1 VLARS
6 TALDHQSYIAQ
17 TWPASQRWN
26 TWAATCK
33 TSGCNILDAVFMQRL
48 ALKMKQIE
56 DIVIDG
62 DAIVRDYD
70 DDYKDNQPERPW
82 AKYAG
87 MWSFDATSNA
97 LANNSK
103 CFRNGP
109 GCMSKSVLQYFP
121 DPAAPPTSDTAVL
134 SSLNAA
140 SKPAGAPM
148 DVTKV
153 IGGIVRTP
161 ATGPIASASA
171 LSGTFT
177 VTRDVSYIQ
186 KTGRET
192 DPLADEWEEAVLCA
206 LGIDARDSDD
216 DYKDCAE
223 DELLQFTAQ
232 VSGPAVTLP
241 LRCSYA
247 GVRAATER
255 VRRGAR
261 RGAVLSLLWG
271 RVRGCHL
278 GARPTS
284 SLRAFGVGVG
294 AARAL
299 RGVRHGAVLDKAK
312 VAEDEMARAR
322 GTSPTWA
329 SPTC

>member
-121 DPAAPPTSDTAVL
+121 DPAAPPPSDTAVL

-241 LRCSYA
+241 LRCRYA
-247 GVRAATER
+247 AVTPGCGQRLSGCGAVHAAAQFSRSFGDEFGGAISVRAPPPACVRSVWVSVLR
-255 VRRGAR
+255 VRC
-261 RGAVLSLLWG
+261 V
-271 RVRGCHL
+271 GCDTVPCWTKQ
-278 GARPTS
+278 R
-284 SLRAFGVGVG
+284 
-294 AARAL
+294 
-299 RGVRHGAVLDKAK
+299 
-312 VAEDEMARAR
+312 
-322 GTSPTWA
+322 
-329 SPTC
+329 